1 LKDVLLAQ
9 DARARVIDDAVE
21 LLEDEVRSKTGVS
34 GMAVKA
40 GYKVFKKVKPGV
52 TRVAVDNLL
61 DDFAEA
67 LDPYYQE
74 HLESGR
80 GGSIAQTLLPKR
92 REVAESL
99 LSITDAR
106 AEKHEGG
113 VLKKTYYKLR
123 PTAVK
128 HTEAAVPGVAR
139 LVDKH
144 TAGID

>member
-1 LKDVLLAQ
+1 
-9 DARARVIDDAVE
+9 
-21 LLEDEVRSKTGVS
+21 
-34 GMAVKA
+34 
-40 GYKVFKKVKPGV
+40 
-52 TRVAVDNLL
+52 
-61 DDFAEA
+61 
-67 LDPYYQE
+67 
-74 HLESGR
+74 
-80 GGSIAQTLLPKR
+80 
-92 REVAESL
+92 VAESL